1 MEKRKEFTLK
11 KKGKKNQ
18 KKSATTHRQIYSNFV
33 FYYRVQAKIN
43 TKEILATSSNYL
55 IKTLTYE
62 QTHFFIKECNL

>member
-11 KKGKKNQ
+11 KKGKKNR
-18 KKSATTHRQIYSNFV
+18 KRSATIHRQIYSNFV

-43 TKEILATSSNYL
+43 AKAILTISSNYL

-62 QTHFFIKECNL
+62 QTHFFCKRI